1 MSVVFRTNK
10 CNVCAGR
17 GASEPS
23 LAGCSAPLTSELQT
37 LALRV
42 TGQPR
47 AQAKPAL
54 LPAPSLPCLPEP
66 FCQRKQPPSFTQAR
80 AVLLGAG
87 VQRCGG
93 PGCWGGCP
101 PAHRAGDG
109 RCWASLGEFIV
120 SCCWCFRDH
129 SAYPPNSQ
137 MRANSLYRPLK
148 PKILLIP
155 SSNE

>member
-1 MSVVFRTNK
+1 MQCVCRTWG
-10 CNVCAGR
+10 V
-17 GASEPS
+17 GAFISWSQRSSHLWAADLGAEGHRPAES
-23 LAGCSAPLTSELQT
+23 SGLAS
-37 LALRV
+37 
-42 TGQPR
+42 
-47 AQAKPAL
+47 PA
-54 LPAPSLPCLPEP
+54 ARTFPSLPCLPEP

-87 VQRCGG
+87 VQCCGG
-93 PGCWGGCP
+93 PGHWGGCP